1 MNPNK
6 NKKIMIP
13 KIKNRKTPDIRKD
26 IDYNHYATGWVRSA
40 STRME
45 KLSTSRSRVSD
56 EMMIFTKSNI

>member
-1 MNPNK
+1 
-6 NKKIMIP
+6 MIP